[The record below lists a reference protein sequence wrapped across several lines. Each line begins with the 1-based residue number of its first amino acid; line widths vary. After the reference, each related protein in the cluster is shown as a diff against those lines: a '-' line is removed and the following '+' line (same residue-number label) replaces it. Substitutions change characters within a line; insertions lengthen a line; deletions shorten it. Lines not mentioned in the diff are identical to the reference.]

1 MNFENI
7 LNNLIFCLLL
17 FSVIATSDI
26 QEKQSSEIFKE
37 NLINGTK
44 EREFSK
50 SISPLNFFALGGT
63 VLLTFLLSYRW
74 IESGH
79 PPLSN
84 LYESLLFLTWTFL
97 IFYLILIFDE
107 DFGLVPFRFLLR
119 KNRSVSLLSSF
130 SFFVSP
136 FVESVSSASLKK
148 IEEEKIKSG
157 ISKNEQI
164 QEKLTKTKSAFSIKN
179 LLGFLLL
186 STALFVFTF
195 ANWRLPAEM
204 QTVTPLVPALQSNW
218 LLMHVSI
225 MLLSYSSLL
234 AGSLFSMSYLFVFY
248 YTHGR
253 SFFTLQKTERET
265 NIADNSPFG
274 FSEEQKNK
282 QEIVSFSSRSLEKN
296 ERATKILSDL
306 DQYSYRSLSFAFPL
320 LTLGI
325 ISGAVWANE
334 AWGSYWSWDP
344 KETWAFITWLIF
356 AIYLHVRMNKG
367 WTGSNAAWVATFG
380 FFMIWICYL
389 GVNLLGKG
397 LHSYGWW
404 QN

>member
-1 MNFENI
+1 M
-7 LNNLIFCLLL
+7 
-17 FSVIATSDI
+17 
-26 QEKQSSEIFKE
+26 
-37 NLINGTK
+37 
-44 EREFSK
+44 
-50 SISPLNFFALGGT
+50 
-63 VLLTFLLSYRW
+63 
-74 IESGH
+74 
-79 PPLSN
+79 
-84 LYESLLFLTWTFL
+84 
-97 IFYLILIFDE
+97 IFYLILIFGE
-107 DFGLVPFRFLLR
+107 DFN
-119 KNRSVSLLSSF
+119 KISLLSSPP
-130 SFFVSP
+130 FFVSP
-136 FVESVSSASLKK
+136 FSGSVSSARVFRISASMKP
-148 IEEEKIKSG
+148 E

-164 QEKLTKTKSAFSIKN
+164 EEKSATALKPKPTFSIKN
-179 LLGFLLL
+179 FLGFLLL

-248 YTHGR
+248 YTHG
-253 SFFTLQKTERET
+253 LRET
-265 NIADNSPFG
+265 NLPDTATFAPS
-274 FSEEQKNK
+274 SEQKN
-282 QEIVSFSSRSLEKN
+282 EK
-296 ERATKILSDL
+296 ATKILNDL